1 MTSVPP
7 DPTPDLQPPAPSAI
21 GRVLREAREAQ
32 GMSPGDAAHAL
43 KLTLRQ
49 VEALETDAF
58 QQLPGVAFTR
68 GFLRNYARLVKV
80 APAPLMEAFDQ
91 RHARVEVTLAPVSN
105 ARGAMPSGGAG
116 RPSTVIPA
124 ALVALGLLAI
134 VVAGWYFDWF
144 RPSPSE
150 AESPRVELASP
161 PVPEV
166 PPMAVPQTEPDGPV
180 QAEIPGAAPAPV
192 ADVAPPAPLAEAKA
206 PDGLERLVFTFD
218 QDAWVEVRDG
228 SDTIIFSR
236 INKAGTSQ
244 EVQGRGPFALV
255 VGNAPSVK
263 LSRNGQAVD
272 LASYTKVSVARLKLQ

>member
-1 MTSVPP
+1 
-7 DPTPDLQPPAPSAI
+7 
-21 GRVLREAREAQ
+21 
-32 GMSPGDAAHAL
+32 MSPGDAAHAL

-144 RPSPSE
+144 RPPPSE
-150 AESPRVELASP
+150 AESPRVKLASP
-161 PVPEV
+161 PVQEV
-166 PPMAVPQTEPDGPV
+166 PPMAAA
-180 QAEIPGAAPAPV
+180 QAESVAPAPVEIPGATPAPVADAAPPVAPSSGLVAVPAQPAPPGAAPAP
-192 ADVAPPAPLAEAKA
+192 D
-206 PDGLERLVFTFD
+206 DLERLVFTFD

>member
-1 MTSVPP
+1 
-7 DPTPDLQPPAPSAI
+7 
-21 GRVLREAREAQ
+21 
-32 GMSPGDAAHAL
+32 MSPGDAAHAL